1 MITLAVEMT
10 SETITTDGCR
20 VKLLRRRKCGSKCAR
35 NCDPPHFTEYLAD
48 SKP

>member
-20 VKLLRRRKCGSKCAR
+20 VKRFEVCSQLRPASL
-35 NCDPPHFTEYLAD
+35 Y
-48 SKP
+48 